1 MRDFATTVWNL
12 PSHVP
17 GSCPQRRTL
26 RGESPNR
33 VEWPQ
38 DYALLAMWG
47 PRWIAKLVNITP
59 ITMIYGTYNNLIT
72 IVNGVNLNQL
82 ITGGPHIV
90 TMGKQHE
97 RWRFSWEGLWIGL
110 KCVQKKRRI
119 LWSRSQIIA
128 TKWCCECML
137 TFNRSCITWIL
148 QYLRM
153 LILTYIRTYIHIISW
168 HEHWHVVWRI
178 LWQMPKHACSLTC
191 SLANA
196 QTSSL

>member
-90 TMGKQHE
+90 AMGKQHE

-110 KCVQKKRRI
+110 KCVQKKDESCDHDHKSSPPNDAANVCWHLIDHALREF
-119 LWSRSQIIA
+119 
-128 TKWCCECML
+128 CN
-137 TFNRSCITWIL
+137 TFGCL
-148 QYLRM
+148 
-153 LILTYIRTYIHIISW
+153 SW
-168 HEHWHVVWRI
+168 H
-178 LWQMPKHACSLTC
+178 
-191 SLANA
+191 
-196 QTSSL
+196 TSGHIFI